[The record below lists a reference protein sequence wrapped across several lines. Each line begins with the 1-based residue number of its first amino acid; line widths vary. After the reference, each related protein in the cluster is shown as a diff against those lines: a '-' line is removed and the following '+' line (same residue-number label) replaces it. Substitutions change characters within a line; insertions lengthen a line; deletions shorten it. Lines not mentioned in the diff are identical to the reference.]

1 MLKHTTKMAL
11 QAAIAILIAEFIHLY
26 FQFERGYW
34 ITLTAMALTAQT
46 WGESV
51 KRSFERVGMTVLGG
65 VAGTLL
71 YFYLPHDKPEHLLAI
86 LLLFVFFTVYTMK
99 LYHLVSVFFL
109 TGFVVFLFAI
119 ISNWSWYMLQ
129 ARIIDTCIG
138 AGIALIV
145 ACFFFSNRTNV
156 AELLGGYL
164 QKMKAS
170 IANVFFTRNL
180 ACTMVSGKSL
190 VDEFQHIKKDA
201 FAIRYE
207 LLFHRL
213 NPRRFYTLLSQF
225 EYCTQ
230 TILNLTESYEWF
242 MAYLETDER
251 ELVLQAAT
259 TSISNIEA
267 VMSGLSQNIQRPFVP
282 AADVFGDLKQA
293 IISHPE
299 RFATLESNAF
309 GFFSLMYLLTR
320 LNEVLHE
327 AYELINTAYETQKIS
342 V

>member
-1 MLKHTTKMAL
+1 
-11 QAAIAILIAEFIHLY
+11 
-26 FQFERGYW
+26 
-34 ITLTAMALTAQT
+34 
-46 WGESV
+46 
-51 KRSFERVGMTVLGG
+51 
-65 VAGTLL
+65 
-71 YFYLPHDKPEHLLAI
+71 
-86 LLLFVFFTVYTMK
+86 
-99 LYHLVSVFFL
+99 
-109 TGFVVFLFAI
+109 
-119 ISNWSWYMLQ
+119 MLQ

-156 AELLGGYL
+156 ACLLGGYL

-170 IANVFFTRNL
+170 IANVFLTRDQ
-180 ACTMVSGKSL
+180 ACTLVSGKSL

-213 NPRRFYTLLSQF
+213 NPRHFYTLLSQF

-242 MAYLETDER
+242 MAYLEADER
-251 ELVLQAAT
+251 ERVLQAAK
-259 TSISNIEA
+259 TSINNIEA
-267 VMSGLSQNIQRPFVP
+267 VMSGLSQNIQLPFVP
-282 AADVFGDLKQA
+282 AADVFGDLKQV

-327 AYELINTAYETQKIS
+327 AYVLINTAYETQKIS